1 MMGKSQGMPEASVSG
16 LGSQVAVKEAKMG
29 ATPTPTPA
37 TLWWSPMRERI
48 HPIGSQTSECLP
60 GLSFL
65 LSESHSVAEY
75 STCPRPDPDL
85 APGHS

>member
-1 MMGKSQGMPEASVSG
+1 
-16 LGSQVAVKEAKMG
+16 MG
-29 ATPTPTPA
+29 APPTPTPA

-65 LSESHSVAEY
+65 LLESHSVAEY
-75 STCPRPDPDL
+75 RALVPYLTQIWPL
-85 APGHS
+85 ATPSILWRREVQKPKIYEPKNFI